1 VINNLCSESGSKHDD
16 GLRKKSEKAKSKE
29 PFMKAKH
36 IAAICDYCNSLIE
49 GVRHKCTVCPGK
61 KKAWIVLFCFKTE
74 FLSHSYIDFD
84 FCHTCYVIAKD
95 SHYNHP
101 FKTISSDDKKTA
113 SKKKRSSRESRKGN
127 KAYPVHF
134 GVHCDH
140 CQVMIKGIRY
150 KVRRIFLFCL
160 YVTLTPL

>member
-1 VINNLCSESGSKHDD
+1 
-16 GLRKKSEKAKSKE
+16 
-29 PFMKAKH
+29 
-36 IAAICDYCNSLIE
+36 
-49 GVRHKCTVCPGK
+49 
-61 KKAWIVLFCFKTE
+61 
-74 FLSHSYIDFD
+74 
-84 FCHTCYVIAKD
+84 VIAKD

-113 SKKKRSSRESRKGN
+113 SKKKRSCRESRKSN

-150 KVRRIFLFCL
+150 KVRRRKKKFVCL
-160 YVTLTPL
+160 YMTLTPPSQVWSL